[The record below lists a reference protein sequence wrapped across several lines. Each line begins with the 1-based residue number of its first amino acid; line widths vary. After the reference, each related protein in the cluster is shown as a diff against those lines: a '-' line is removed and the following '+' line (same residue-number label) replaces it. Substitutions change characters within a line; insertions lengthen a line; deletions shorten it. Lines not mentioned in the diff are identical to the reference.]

1 MNEPTEPPR
10 RGRPPGSKNRVKRV
24 KPTPIPF
31 PPRPAE
37 LTDDLVGEINEM
49 INRFNRLRPGRGVVY
64 EWLTTWLTWLVAA
77 SGETDVARVRATLLA
92 WGIACEPRDVT
103 ATRLQAAITQAAGHT
118 PAELYH
124 EIRGVVDDPLRRRL
138 VRLCELYSWI
148 SGVRCYNAP
157 SRYRGRCLGAIA
169 AIALILVVRD
179 SSGSTL
185 TFTIRQLSDEI
196 ERSVPGSLPILAISR
211 GVGALP
217 VVQIVWE
224 SRRTQRIVGEKS
236 DIIKKLDRFSL
247 EQLKLL
253 ESEYRE
259 FSDKIASSGVVLA

>member
-1 MNEPTEPPR
+1 VEPIEPPR
-10 RGRPPGSKNRVKRV
+10 RGRPPGSKNRVK
-24 KPTPIPF
+24 PAPIPL
-31 PPRPAE
+31 PPRPVE
-37 LTDDLVGEINEM
+37 LTDDLVGQINEL
-49 INRFNRLRPGRGVVY
+49 INRFNRSRLGRGVVH
-64 EWLTTWLTWLVAA
+64 ELLSTWLTWLVAA

-118 PAELYH
+118 PAELYQ

-179 SSGSTL
+179 SSTL

-236 DIIKKLDRFSL
+236 DIIKKLDKFSL
-247 EQLKLL
+247 KQLQLL

-259 FSDKIASSGVVLA
+259 FSDKIASPGVVSA